1 MESRHSN
8 DRRSALGGERGF
20 TVIEIL
26 AGLLLLSLAASI
38 ALPALTSGSGI
49 KVQSA
54 ARIVAAGLRQTR
66 DRAMTTNR
74 DAIMELDVRRRRMA
88 LGSRS
93 RQLAR
98 DLQMALLT
106 ARRERIDAGRGAIR
120 FFPDGSSTGGRVTLV
135 AGAQTFLV
143 DVDWLTGRVS
153 LRDGELEAWEAPT
166 LFEPER
172 IE

>member
-1 MESRHSN
+1 MDSRHL
-8 DRRSALGGERGF
+8 DGLPSALGAERGF

-26 AGLLLLSLAASI
+26 AGLLLLALATSV
-38 ALPALTSGSGI
+38 ALPALTSGSGAE
-49 KVQSA
+49 VRSA
-54 ARIVAAGLRQTR
+54 ARMVAAGLRQAR

-74 DAIMELDVRRRRMA
+74 DAIMELDVRRRNMV
-88 LGSRS
+88 LGGRS
-93 RQLAR
+93 RQLTG
-98 DLQMALLT
+98 DLRVMLLT

-120 FFPDGSSTGGRVTLV
+120 FFPDGSSTGGRVTLA

-153 LRDGELEAWEAPT
+153 LRDGDFEDWRAPT
-166 LFEPER
+166 LFEPEQ